1 MGQNLS
7 QPVTEKVTEKGENA
21 NLYYGV
27 SSMQGWRV
35 SMEDAHATIL
45 DLKPSGKSSAAVK
58 GKETEDSK
66 ADGIAG
72 TSASTSAAS
81 GADAASVR
89 DAVAFFAVYDGH
101 GGDRTALFAGEH
113 THELVAASEPF
124 AKRAWGKA
132 LQDGFLATDRA
143 ILDRPNGGVDPSGC
157 AATSA
162 IITSREIVCGN
173 AGDSRTVLGV
183 CGTAKPLSFDH
194 KPDNEGEKSR
204 ISNAGGFVEMSRV
217 NGNLALSRAL
227 GDFSFKTQSRLPPEE
242 QVVTA
247 YPDVI
252 AHPLSELDEFVVL
265 ACDGIWD
272 CMTSQEVV
280 EFVRRGIAEKM
291 PLEDICELLM
301 EECLAPE
308 SDMTGIGCDNMT
320 VCLVALLQGKTKE
333 QWYDMIAK
341 RVAAGEGPVAT
352 RTTEQIRAQILARN
366 ARADDEP
373 PHDVDSTS
381 SQMVLQQLLGASA
394 MGGGR
399 LNPEATTL
407 LSRLGIRLIS
417 AEDDEATGLD
427 SSDDEENDDDDNDN
441 ENDNEEHDEGKT
453 PRDEW

>member
-7 QPVTEKVTEKGENA
+7 QPVTEKITEKGENA

-45 DLKPSGKSSAAVK
+45 DLKTGGKPDAT
-58 GKETEDSK
+58 G
-66 ADGIAG
+66 AG
-72 TSASTSAAS
+72 EASASQQASVAAS
-81 GADAASVR
+81 KEDIR
-89 DAVAFFAVYDGH
+89 DAIAFFAVYDGH

-113 THELVAASEPF
+113 THDLVAQSTPF
-124 AKRAWGKA
+124 ASRKWGA
-132 LQDGFLATDRA
+132 AIQDGFLATDRA
-143 ILDRPNGGVDPSGC
+143 ILDRPGGGVDPSGC
-157 AATSA
+157 AATAA
-162 IITSREIVCGN
+162 IITKDEVVCGN

-247 YPDVI
+247 YPDVL
-252 AHPLSELDEFVVL
+252 AHPLSDLDEFVVL

-280 EFVRRGIAEKM
+280 EFVRRGVAEKL

-333 QWYDMIAK
+333 QWYQMVAD
-341 RVAAGEGPVAT
+341 RVDAGEGPVAT
-352 RTTEQIRAQILARN
+352 RTIEEIRAQILARN
-366 ARADDEP
+366 ARTDDEP
-373 PHDVDSTS
+373 PHDVDSSS
-381 SQMVLQQLLGASA
+381 SQMMLQQLLGASA

-407 LSRLGIRLIS
+407 LSRLGIRLVS
-417 AEDDEATGLD
+417 DDDDEATGLD
-427 SSDDEENDDDDNDN
+427 SSDDDDDDVNHNVHED
-441 ENDNEEHDEGKT
+441 DQHDEGKT
-453 PRDEW
+453 PRDDWQ